1 MKPSM
6 HLIYGIIIGILIC
19 ACSGNLNEDTQDKKE
34 GKKEFSTEGIR
45 LSVGGN
51 EELKKLKA
59 EGWAIIDWEIN
70 GDNGYNYLHIGR

>member
-1 MKPSM
+1 MKLSM

-19 ACSGNLNEDTQDKKE
+19 ACSGSFKGDTQDKKE
-34 GKKEFSTEGIR
+34 GKKEFSTEEIW
-45 LSVGGN
+45 LSVSGS

-70 GDNGYNYLHIGR
+70 EDNGYHCLHIGR